1 MSLPIEA
8 NSAGIAEDGM
18 SGLLEPGGPVEMVI
32 LGRARDLGGFE
43 VRRVLPFAQRRMVG
57 PFIFL
62 DQMGPVDFAA
72 PAGLDVRA
80 HPHIG
85 LSTVTYLFEGELMHR
100 DSLGTEQVI
109 RPGDVNWMTAGSGIA
124 HSERTPGDSRAAGA
138 RLYGIQSWVALPAA
152 TEEQAPQFAHHGRS
166 ALPVVEG
173 EGLRVRLIAGALY
186 GARAPVATSSDLFH
200 ADAMMEP
207 AARLEIPADWVERA
221 AYLVSGAV
229 AIGTDSFE
237 AGQMMVLKPGAEI
250 VVTATAASRLMLLGG
265 EPLEGPRYIWWNFV
279 SSSKDRLEAAK
290 ADWRAGRFGAV
301 PGELDPL
308 PLPE

>member
-1 MSLPIEA
+1 
-8 NSAGIAEDGM
+8 M
-18 SGLLEPGGPVEMVI
+18 SGLLEPDGPVEMVI

-72 PAGLDVRA
+72 RAGLDVRA

-85 LSTVTYLFEGELMHR
+85 LSTVTYLFDGELMHR

-124 HSERTPGDSRAAGA
+124 HSERTPGELRAGGA

-152 TEEQAPQFAHHGRS
+152 HEERAPHFAHHGKV

-186 GARAPVATSSDLFH
+186 GARSPVATASDLFH
-200 ADAMMEP
+200 ADAMME
-207 AARLEIPADWVERA
+207 AGARLEIPADWVERA

-229 AIGTDSFE
+229 TIGDEPFE

-250 VVTATAASRLMLLGG
+250 VVTATVASRLMLLGG
-265 EPLEGPRYIWWNFV
+265 EPLESQRYIWWNFV
-279 SSSKDRLEAAK
+279 SSSKDRLETAK

-301 PGELDPL
+301 PGESDPL
-308 PLPE
+308 PLPD

>member
-1 MSLPIEA
+1 
-8 NSAGIAEDGM
+8 M
-18 SGLLEPGGPVEMVI
+18 SGLLEPDGPVEMVI

-72 PAGLDVRA
+72 RAGLDVRA

-85 LSTVTYLFEGELMHR
+85 LSTVTYLFDGELMHR

-124 HSERTPGDSRAAGA
+124 HSERTPGELRAGGA

-152 TEEQAPQFAHHGRS
+152 HEERAPHFAHHGKV

-186 GARAPVATSSDLFH
+186 GARSPVATASDLFH
-200 ADAMMEP
+200 ADAMME
-207 AARLEIPADWVERA
+207 AGARLEIPADWVERA

-229 AIGTDSFE
+229 TIGDEPFE

-250 VVTATAASRLMLLGG
+250 VVTATVASRLMLLGG
-265 EPLEGPRYIWWNFV
+265 EPLESQRYIWWNFV
-279 SSSKDRLEAAK
+279 SSSKDRLETAK

-301 PGELDPL
+301 PGESDPL

>member
-1 MSLPIEA
+1 
-8 NSAGIAEDGM
+8 M
-18 SGLLEPGGPVEMVI
+18 SGLLEPDGPVEMVI

-72 PAGLDVRA
+72 SAGLDVRA

-85 LSTVTYLFEGELMHR
+85 LSTVTYLFDGELTHR

-124 HSERTPGDSRAAGA
+124 HSERTPAALRPGGT

-152 TEEQAPQFAHHGRS
+152 VEERTPHFAHHGKT

-186 GARAPVATSSDLFH
+186 GARSPVATASDLFH
-200 ADAMMEP
+200 ADVAMEP
-207 AARLEIPADWVERA
+207 GARLDIPADWIERA

-229 AIGTDSFE
+229 TIEGQAFE
-237 AGQMMVLKPGAEI
+237 AGQMMVLKPDARI
-250 VVTATAASRLMLLGG
+250 MVVAIATSRLMLLGG

-279 SSSKDRLEAAK
+279 SSSKDRLETAK
-290 ADWRAGRFGAV
+290 ADWRGGRFGAV
-301 PGELDPL
+301 PGESDPL

>member
-1 MSLPIEA
+1 M
-8 NSAGIAEDGM
+8 G
-18 SGLLEPGGPVEMVI
+18 GLLEPNGPVEMVI

-62 DQMGPVDFAA
+62 DQMGPVDFEA

-85 LSTVTYLFEGELMHR
+85 LSTVTYLFEGEVLHR

-109 RPGDVNWMTAGSGIA
+109 RPGDVNWMTAGNGIA
-124 HSERTPGDSRAAGA
+124 HSERTPQDLRPAGA

-152 TEEQAPQFAHHGRS
+152 VEERTPHFAHHGKA
-166 ALPVVEG
+166 ALPVIEG
-173 EGLRVRLIAGALY
+173 EGLRVRLIAGSLY
-186 GARAPVATSSDLFH
+186 GARAPVETASDLFH
-200 ADAMMEP
+200 ADAAMAP
-207 AARLEIPADWVERA
+207 GARLTIPADWVERA

-229 AIGTDSFE
+229 TIGDESFE

-250 VVTATAASRLMLLGG
+250 VLTATTASRLMLLGG

-279 SSSKDRLEAAK
+279 SSSKERLEVAK
-290 ADWRAGRFGAV
+290 ADWKAGRFGAV
-301 PGELDPL
+301 PGESDPL

>member
-1 MSLPIEA
+1 MM
-8 NSAGIAEDGM
+8 G
-18 SGLLEPGGPVEMVI
+18 GLLEPAGPVEMVI

-62 DQMGPVDFAA
+62 DQMGPVAFDP

-85 LSTVTYLFEGELMHR
+85 LATVTYLFDGAILHR

-124 HSERTPGDSRAAGA
+124 HSERTPGELRPTGA
-138 RLYGIQSWVALPAA
+138 TLYGIQSWVALPAA
-152 TEEQAPQFAHHGRS
+152 LEERTPAFAHHGKRD
-166 ALPVVEG
+166 LPVVEG

-186 GARAPVATSSDLFH
+186 GARAPVETASDLFH
-200 ADAMMEP
+200 ADAMME
-207 AARLEIPADWVERA
+207 AGARLEIPADWIERA

-229 AIGTDSFE
+229 TIGDQAYA

-250 VVTATAASRLMLLGG
+250 VLAATTASRLMLLGG

-279 SSSKDRLEAAK
+279 SSSKERLEIAK
-290 ADWRAGRFGAV
+290 ADWRAGRFGVV
-301 PGELDPL
+301 PGEFDPL

>member
-1 MSLPIEA
+1 M
-8 NSAGIAEDGM
+8 G
-18 SGLLEPGGPVEMVI
+18 GLLEPNGPVEMVI

-62 DQMGPVDFAA
+62 DQMGPVDFTP
-72 PAGLDVRA
+72 PAGIDVRA

-85 LSTVTYLFEGELMHR
+85 LATVTYLFEGALLHR

-124 HSERTPGDSRAAGA
+124 HSERTPSDLRPAGA

-152 TEEQAPQFAHHGRS
+152 AEERTPGFAHHGKPD
-166 ALPVVEG
+166 LPLVDG
-173 EGLRVRLIAGALY
+173 EGLAVRIIAGALY
-186 GARAPVATSSDLFH
+186 GARAPVETASDLFH
-200 ADAMMEP
+200 ADARMEVG
-207 AARLEIPADWVERA
+207 ARLEIPADWIERA

-229 AIGTDSFE
+229 TIGDQAFE

-250 VVTATAASRLMLLGG
+250 VLTATAPSRLMLLGG
-265 EPLEGPRYIWWNFV
+265 EPLDGPRYIWWNFV
-279 SSSKDRLEAAK
+279 SSSKERLEIAK

-301 PGELDPL
+301 PGEVDPL

>member
-1 MSLPIEA
+1 M
-8 NSAGIAEDGM
+8 G
-18 SGLLEPGGPVEMVI
+18 GLLEPNGPVEMVI

-62 DQMGPVDFAA
+62 DQMGPVAFTP

-85 LSTVTYLFEGELMHR
+85 LSTVTYLFDGALMHR
-100 DSLGTEQVI
+100 DSLGSEQVI

-124 HSERTPGDSRAAGA
+124 HSERTPGELRPAGA
-138 RLYGIQSWVALPAA
+138 RLHGIQSWVALPAA
-152 TEEQAPQFAHHGRS
+152 AEERAPRFAHHGKLD
-166 ALPVVEG
+166 LPVVEG

-186 GARAPVATSSDLFH
+186 GARAPVETASDLFH

-207 AARLEIPADWVERA
+207 GARLEIPADWIERA

-229 AIGTDSFE
+229 TIGDQAFE
-237 AGQMMVLKPGAEI
+237 AGQMMVLKPDARI
-250 VVTATAASRLMLLGG
+250 VLTATAPSRLMLLGG
-265 EPLEGPRYIWWNFV
+265 EPLESPRYIWWNFV
-279 SSSKDRLEAAK
+279 SSSKERLEVAK

-301 PGELDPL
+301 PGESDPL
-308 PLPE
+308 PLPES

>member
-1 MSLPIEA
+1 M
-8 NSAGIAEDGM
+8 G
-18 SGLLEPGGPVEMVI
+18 GLLEPDGPVEMVI

-62 DQMGPVDFAA
+62 DQMGPVSFDP

-85 LSTVTYLFEGELMHR
+85 LATVTYLFEGALMHR

-124 HSERTPGDSRAAGA
+124 HSERTPGDLRPAGA
-138 RLYGIQSWVALPAA
+138 RLYGIQSWVALPSAV
-152 TEEQAPQFAHHGRS
+152 EERAPRFAHHGKLD
-166 ALPVVEG
+166 LPLVEG
-173 EGLRVRLIAGALY
+173 EGLRVRLIAGTLY
-186 GARAPVATSSDLFH
+186 GARAPVETASDLFH
-200 ADAMMEP
+200 ADAMLEP
-207 AARLEIPADWVERA
+207 GARLEIPADWIERA

-229 AIGTDSFE
+229 TLGDQTFA
-237 AGQMMVLKPGAEI
+237 AGEMLVLKPGAEI
-250 VVTATAASRLMLLGG
+250 VLTATAPSRLMLLGG
-265 EPLEGPRYIWWNFV
+265 EPLDGPRYIWWNFV
-279 SSSKDRLEAAK
+279 SSSKERLEVAK
-290 ADWRAGRFGAV
+290 ADWSGGRFGAV
-301 PGELDPL
+301 PGETDPL

>member
-1 MSLPIEA
+1 MQIRDKA
-8 NSAGIAEDGM
+8 M
-18 SGLLEPGGPVEMVI
+18 SGLLEPNGPVEMVI

-62 DQMGPVDFAA
+62 DQMGPVEFVP

-85 LSTVTYLFEGELMHR
+85 LSTVTYLFEGELLHR

-109 RPGDVNWMTAGSGIA
+109 RPGDVNWMTAGNGIA
-124 HSERTPGDSRAAGA
+124 HSERTPEQLRPAGA

-152 TEEQAPQFAHHGRS
+152 AEERTPVFAHHGRA

-186 GARAPVATSSDLFH
+186 GARAPVETASDLFH
-200 ADAMMEP
+200 ADAMME
-207 AARLEIPADWVERA
+207 AGARLTIPADWIERA
-221 AYLVSGAV
+221 AYLVSGTV
-229 AIGTDSFE
+229 AIGDQAFE

-250 VVTATAASRLMLLGG
+250 VLTATAASRLMLLGG

-279 SSSKDRLEAAK
+279 SSSKERLEVAK
-290 ADWRAGRFGAV
+290 ADWQAGRFGAV
-301 PGELDPL
+301 PGESDPL

>member
-1 MSLPIEA
+1 
-8 NSAGIAEDGM
+8 M
-18 SGLLEPGGPVEMVI
+18 SGLLEPDGPVEMVI

-62 DQMGPVDFAA
+62 DQMGPVAFDP

-85 LSTVTYLFEGELMHR
+85 LATVTYLFEGAIMHR

-124 HSERTPGDSRAAGA
+124 HSERTPGDLRPLGA
-138 RLYGIQSWVALPAA
+138 RLHGIQSWVALPAA
-152 TEEQAPQFAHHGRS
+152 VEEQTPRFAHHGKLD
-166 ALPVVEG
+166 LPVVEG

-186 GARAPVATSSDLFH
+186 GTRAPVETASDLFH
-200 ADAMMEP
+200 ADAMME
-207 AARLEIPADWVERA
+207 AGARLEIPADWIERA

-229 AIGTDSFE
+229 TIGDQAFE

-250 VVTATAASRLMLLGG
+250 VLTATAPSRLMLLGG
-265 EPLEGPRYIWWNFV
+265 EPLEGARYIWWNFV
-279 SSSKDRLEAAK
+279 SSSKERLEVAK

-301 PGELDPL
+301 PGEIDPL